1 MEKKIRFLAQQWKN
15 GDVDPAKHSDAGSD
29 DAALNKE
36 LETIWQKAGNYK
48 STSFGPDVEANWKK
62 FQAKIEENNNNSSET
77 PPVRRLIPRAWLVAA
92 SIAALLVIGWWI
104 INPNSGSNE
113 FKSLATNKR
122 EIKKVELPDHS
133 VVWLSNNSELSFD
146 PTLNQSKVR
155 QVKLRGEAYFEVQ
168 ANPQKPFRIETPHG
182 LIEVLGTS
190 FNVRALK
197 TEPHTEV
204 QVMTGRVALMGKG
217 ENDQRIEIPANF
229 IGYIPSTEKHASKS
243 SSDKKVFAST
253 QVWRTRKIE
262 LSGRTLGEAQEIL
275 RRYSDFRLEFSDPQL
290 ADCIFTWTFDLDR
303 PESSLKLLAKTGYFH
318 LDKTSSPVFRLE
330 GKSCPK

>member
-15 GDVDPAKHSDAGSD
+15 RDVDPAKRADAGLD

-48 STSFGPDVEANWKK
+48 SKSFEPDVEANWKK
-62 FQAKIEENNNNSSET
+62 FQAKIQENKDYSSET
-77 PPVRRLIPRAWLVAA
+77 PIRRRLIPQSWLLAA
-92 SIAALLVIGWWI
+92 SIAALLLVGWWI
-104 INPNSGSNE
+104 LRPSSDTTD
-113 FKSLATNKR
+113 FKSLSTNKR

-133 VVWLSNNSELSFD
+133 VVWLSQNSELSFD
-146 PTLNQSKVR
+146 SKLNRSKVR
-155 QVKLRGEAYFEVQ
+155 EVKLRGEAYFEVQ
-168 ANPQKPFRIETPHG
+168 SNPNQPFRIETPHG

-190 FNVRALK
+190 FNVRALN
-197 TEPHTEV
+197 TESQTEV
-204 QVMTGRVALMGKG
+204 QVMSGRVALMGKG
-217 ENDQRIEIPANF
+217 KNDQRIEIPANF
-229 IGYIPSTEKHASKS
+229 IGYIPSIKKQVSKS
-243 SSDKKVFAST
+243 SSDKKVFSST

-275 RRYSDFRLEFSDPQL
+275 RRYSDYRLEFSDPQI

-303 PESSLKLLAKTGYFH
+303 PETSLKLLAKTGYFH
-318 LDKTSSPVFRLE
+318 LEKTSSTVFRLE

>member
-15 GDVDPAKHSDAGSD
+15 GDVDPAKRSDAGSD

-48 STSFGPDVEANWKK
+48 STSFEPDVEANWKK
-62 FQAKIEENNNNSSET
+62 FQSKIQENNNDHSEA
-77 PPVRRLIPRAWLVAA
+77 PPVRRLIPRSWLVAA
-92 SIAALLVIGWWI
+92 SIAVLLLAGWWVFR
-104 INPNSGSNE
+104 PNMNTST

-133 VVWLSNNSELSFD
+133 VVWLSNNSQLSFD
-146 PTLNQSKVR
+146 PKLNQSKVR

-182 LIEVLGTS
+182 SIEVLGTS

-197 TEPHTEV
+197 TEPQTEV
-204 QVMTGRVALMGKG
+204 QVMSGRVALMGKG

-229 IGYIPSTEKHASKS
+229 IGYVPSIEKQASKS
-243 SSDKKVFAST
+243 TSDKKVFAST
-253 QVWRTRKIE
+253 KVWRTRKIE

-275 RRYSDFRLEFSDPQL
+275 RRYSDYHLEFSDPQI

-303 PESSLKLLAKTGYFH
+303 PESSLKLLAKTGFFH
-318 LDKTSSPVFRLE
+318 LEKTSSTVFRLE